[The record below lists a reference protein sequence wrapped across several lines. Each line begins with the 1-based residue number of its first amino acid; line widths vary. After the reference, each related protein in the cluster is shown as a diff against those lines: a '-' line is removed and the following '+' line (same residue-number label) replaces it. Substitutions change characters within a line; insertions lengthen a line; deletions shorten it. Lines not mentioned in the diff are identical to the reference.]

1 MQVRLALYLLTIA
14 FCASDRA
21 SEIRLLLL
29 AALAG
34 PLAACSASPLAV
46 HPAFRCAFHCH
57 ARKVGFPGTQSS
69 GSRARLSPLQ
79 RGHSAIS
86 PVSPRSLPRVSLL
99 LVSLLTCL
107 FSLNFQ
113 NNFSESKQ
121 FCFDLTAQV
130 SCPAV
135 EDSGGSPPT
144 WGCILVSCG
153 FRSVC
158 SGRVS
163 TVFIHT

>member
-1 MQVRLALYLLTIA
+1 MLLRSGSCSSQHLLDRSPPAVQAPRRCTRRSGARFTVMPARLVFRVRSRREAVLVCHRCRGVTQRSHPCPREVYHESHHYSFLYLLA
-14 FCASDRA
+14 
-21 SEIRLLLL
+21 
-29 AALAG
+29 
-34 PLAACSASPLAV
+34 
-46 HPAFRCAFHCH
+46 
-57 ARKVGFPGTQSS
+57 
-69 GSRARLSPLQ
+69 
-79 RGHSAIS
+79 
-86 PVSPRSLPRVSLL
+86 
-99 LVSLLTCL
+99 
-107 FSLNFQ
+107 FSLRTFKII
-113 NNFSESKQ
+113 FSESKQ